1 MLKYALAAL
10 VGFFLLITAAGSSH
24 PQTAPVSDVQE
35 VATSTSTS
43 APSTTPTKTKLP
55 TSGPSVSAPIKPTAT
70 TASPSPVQVAT
81 QTKTSGC
88 MANQTLP
95 DSTCSPGAVF
105 TTDTSVICV
114 SGYTKT
120 VRDVPTSEKERVFAE
135 YGIPWSLHSGYEVD
149 HIISLEL
156 GGSNDISNLF
166 PESYSIRYGARVKD
180 TFENYL
186 HRQVCS
192 GNLSI
197 TAAQQEISTDWLTYY
212 LAWKNDMAAPT
223 PPIDVV
229 IVTTS
234 TATTATNVTPA
245 DTSTPAYYTSSYSTS
260 KYYYP
265 ASCSAWKGLSSKYL
279 TSFSS
284 LQALLSKYPS
294 KTLSPQC
301 L

>member
-35 VATSTSTS
+35 VATSTSAS

-81 QTKTSGC
+81 QTKTSDC
-88 MANQTLP
+88 VANQTLP
-95 DSTCSPGAVF
+95 DRTCSPGAVL

-135 YGIPWSLHSGYEVD
+135 YGIPWAEHSGYEVD

-186 HRQVCS
+186 HKQVCG
-192 GNLSI
+192 GNLSVA
-197 TAAQQEISTDWLTYY
+197 AAQQEISTDWLRYY
-212 LAWKNDMAAPT
+212 LAWQGSAVVPITPPLAPASSTTVAAPT
-223 PPIDVV
+223 QAD
-229 IVTTS
+229 
-234 TATTATNVTPA
+234 ATV
-245 DTSTPAYYTSSYSTS
+245 PAYYTSSYYSS
-260 KYYYP
+260 RYYYP
-265 ASCSAWKGLSSKYL
+265 AACSAWKSLSSKYL

-284 LQALLSKYPS
+284 LQALLAKYHN

-301 L
+301 S